1 MSIYDFEVKDGEG
14 NTVSL
19 SKYKDKVLLIVNSAI
34 KCGFTPQYTEL
45 NEIYAEFNEQGFEI
59 LDFPCNQFGK
69 QAPGSTEE
77 ITEVCRNKWL
87 VPYKIFDKIDVNGEN
102 ADPLYEYLKNE
113 QPFTDITG
121 KGATKLKI
129 VLKAMDRHYKDNN
142 DIKWN
147 FTKFLVDRQ
156 GNVVRRFEPTEDLN
170 DVKNAIKDFTNME
183 ITYTLIDTTSNIN
196 ETTFLNSSPI

>member
-1 MSIYDFEVKDGEG
+1 MSVYDFEVKDGEG
-14 NTVSL
+14 NMVSL
-19 SKYKDKVLLIVNSAI
+19 SEYEGKVLLIVNSAI

-45 NEIYAEFNEQGFEI
+45 NEIYAEFNEEGFEI

-77 ITEVCRNKWL
+77 IAEVCRNKWL

-113 QPFTDITG
+113 QPFKGITG
-121 KGATKLKI
+121 KGATKLKL
-129 VLKAMDRHYKDNN
+129 VLKAVDRHYKDNN

-147 FTKFLVDRQ
+147 FTKFLVDRE
-156 GNVVRRFEPTEDLN
+156 GNVVERYESTISPEKIEAR
-170 DVKNAIKDFTNME
+170 IKE
-183 ITYTLIDTTSNIN
+183 L
-196 ETTFLNSSPI
+196 L

>member
-14 NTVSL
+14 NMVSL
-19 SKYKDKVLLIVNSAI
+19 SEYKDKVLLIVNSAT

-45 NEIYAEFNEQGFEI
+45 NEIYNEFSEKGFEI

-69 QAPGSTEE
+69 QAPGTTEE

-87 VPYKIFDKIDVNGEN
+87 VPYSIFDKIDVNGEN

-121 KGATKLKI
+121 KGATKLKL

-147 FTKFLVDRQ
+147 FTKFLVDRE
-156 GNVVRRFEPTEDLN
+156 GNVVRRFEPTEDLG
-170 DVKNAIKDFTNME
+170 DVKQAIAE
-183 ITYTLIDTTSNIN
+183 L
-196 ETTFLNSSPI
+196 L